1 MLQLEFQFRGWYNQQ
16 RQILEVCACTFGKQ
30 GILELLWSP
39 RKHDIWISTQDP
51 RKGTT
56 FYALKKRVTCIN
68 YVITSTTTKMPI
80 ISNVMTNFLI
90 KFCFLVS
97 HYLKV
102 GDIYYSF
109 LLKLY
114 STLSI
119 TNIHRLVFGYHS
131 PFIFCC
137 KIITTYYL

>member
-1 MLQLEFQFRGWYNQQ
+1 MLQLEFQSIEKDFRG
-16 RQILEVCACTFGKQ
+16 VCTCTFGKH

-56 FYALKKRVTCIN
+56 FYAMKKRVTCIN

-109 LLKLY
+109 LLKLKLH
-114 STLSI
+114 TI
-119 TNIHRLVFGYHS
+119 TNIHRLVFEYHS